1 MRWLNK
7 LLQSGNVGP
16 NKKGYEDCNNDIRL
30 HNDDLRNKYETDL
43 PTDVICGPMS
53 DAPMYLNSKNAPIVD
68 YEYYDENKKK
78 YIQINRRIKYIGLT
92 YATKKS
98 GGRRRRTRRTK
109 NKR

>member
-16 NKKGYEDCNNDIRL
+16 NKKGYDDCYKDIEL
-30 HNDDLRNKYETDL
+30 HNAARRNHYEKELVNVD
-43 PTDVICGPMS
+43 ICGTMPE
-53 DAPMYLNSKNAPIVD
+53 APMYLNSKNAPIVN
-68 YEYYDENKKK
+68 YEVGFNT
-78 YIQINRRIKYIGLT
+78 QIIRPIKYIGLT